1 MTVSFPLHKALA
13 SDDPIERRDALMQLA
28 LLLGDR
34 IAQLE
39 GVQRQV
45 NLAVQQMDRNSG
57 NKNSDRRRGPR
68 SSHQKLTPSTIE
80 SLEALIAR
88 P

>member
-1 MTVSFPLHKALA
+1 MAVSFPLHKGLA
-13 SDDPIERRDALMQLA
+13 SDDPTERRDALMHLA

-57 NKNSDRRRGPR
+57 TKNSDSRRGPR
-68 SSHQKLTPSTIE
+68 SMRHKITPSTIE
-80 SLEALIAR
+80 SLEALIAS